1 MKKLSLYAVV
11 FFSLL
16 ILSCKKDKGTASL
29 NVRLHDAPALYDS
42 VKIDIQKV
50 MVHTNVT
57 GWITLNS
64 NAGIYDLLTLQNGV
78 DTLLVPPQDVPESK
92 LSQIRFIL
100 GSNNTVVVSGTS
112 YPLELSSQDESGL
125 KLNIH
130 QDLIDNSAY
139 TIVIDFDAAQSIHE
153 TGNNTYKLKPVL
165 SASIL

>member
-1 MKKLSLYAVV
+1 MRKLSIYAVI
-11 FFSLL
+11 FIASL
-16 ILSCKKDKGTASL
+16 IIFCKKDKGFAKL
-29 NVRLHDAPALYDS
+29 NVRLHDNPALYDS

-57 GWITLNS
+57 GWITLNT
-64 NAGIYDLLTLQNGV
+64 NTGIYDLLMLQNGV
-78 DTLLVPPQDVPESK
+78 DTLLVPQQDVPEGK

-130 QDLIDNSAY
+130 QDLIDNSSY
-139 TIVIDFDAAQSIHE
+139 TIVIDFDATQSILE

-165 SASIL
+165 SGSIL